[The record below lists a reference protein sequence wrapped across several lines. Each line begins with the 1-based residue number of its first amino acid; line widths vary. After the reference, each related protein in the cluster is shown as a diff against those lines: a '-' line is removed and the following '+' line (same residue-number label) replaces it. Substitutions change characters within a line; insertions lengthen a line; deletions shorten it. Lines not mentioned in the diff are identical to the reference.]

1 MKSAHR
7 PVLFIVGK
15 IQKQLICS
23 STDKWIKK
31 MWSIYAFMG
40 MLFSHKKSGII
51 LFIARWMDLE
61 NIMLSEI
68 NQKKTNSV

>member
-1 MKSAHR
+1 M
-7 PVLFIVGK
+7 LFIVAK
-15 IQKQLICS
+15 IQKQPICS
-23 STDKWIKK
+23 STEKWIKK
-31 MWSIYAFMG
+31 MWSIYTFMG

-51 LFIARWMDLE
+51 LFVATWMDLE